1 MHAVH
6 KQRLQLLFA
15 MDEMISALED
25 GTTLP
30 DECFSD
36 FADGLL
42 SLLLP
47 EENILFD
54 TIKTLK
60 NGNYGENI
68 NQLRKQ
74 FDKIYN
80 AMFAAAGA
88 SVTISENY
96 RNSDYGC
103 DREFMG
109 YMNLIKSNSAETLR
123 ASAYEKLE
131 KLYTEN
137 RGYYDLITRDS
148 YGWYMEDNWLD
159 GIDGANN
166 SLIINRMETLKN
178 NADHLEWLYEN
189 LADSISRR
197 SLNALIKYW
206 LTWDFSD
213 WKKIAR
219 YYCDV
224 VDTNIFSFYDDEVF
238 VDCGGYTGDTVAQYV
253 NTVNRN
259 YKRIYV
265 YDISSTHVSAIKK
278 NLASLPNVIV
288 NHKGVGDIN
297 TEMTMYGSDKF
308 FTGNR
313 LVSANIPLKAVE
325 KVKVVRLDE
334 DINEPV
340 TFIKIDVEGYDK
352 EALRGA
358 SGLIKNY
365 HPKLSVD
372 AYHQLADIV
381 NIPLLIR
388 EIDSSYNL
396 YLRLPL
402 IYDDHI
408 RFPFPAFMAV

>member
-1 MHAVH
+1 
-6 KQRLQLLFA
+6 

-25 GTTLP
+25 DSGLP

-36 FADGLL
+36 FMDGLR

-54 TIKTLK
+54 LIK
-60 NGNYGENI
+60 NI
-68 NQLRKQ
+68 QTGDQYNFIDDLRKQ
-74 FDKIYN
+74 FDKFYD
-80 AMFAAAGA
+80 AQFKAAGD
-88 SVTISENY
+88 SVTLSTNY
-96 RNSDYGC
+96 RNGVYGC

-109 YMNLIKSNSAETLR
+109 YIDLINNNTVEILR
-123 ASAYEKLE
+123 ASVYEKLE

-137 RGYYDLITRDS
+137 RSYYDLITRDS
-148 YGWYMEDNWLD
+148 YGWYMGDNWLD
-159 GIDGANN
+159 GINGANN

-178 NADHLEWLYEN
+178 NVDRLEWLYEN
-189 LADSISRR
+189 LVDSLSRV

-206 LTWDFSD
+206 LTWDFTD

-224 VDTNIFSFYDDEVF
+224 VDSNIFSFYDDEVF
-238 VDCGGYTGDTVAQYV
+238 VDCGGFTGDTVAQYI
-253 NTVNRN
+253 NTINRK

-265 YDISSTHVSAIKK
+265 YDISSTHVSVIKQ
-278 NLASLPNVIV
+278 NLAVLPDIV
-288 NHKGVGDIN
+288 VKHKGVGDVN
-297 TEMTMYGSDKF
+297 TEMTMYGSDQL

-313 LVSANIPLKAVE
+313 LVSSNVPLEAVE
-325 KVKVVRLDE
+325 KVEVVRLDE
-334 DINEPV
+334 DITEPV

-358 SGLIKNY
+358 SGLIKKY

-381 NIPLLIR
+381 DIPWLIR
-388 EIDSSYNL
+388 ELDSSYNL

-402 IYDDHI
+402 IYDDHL
-408 RFPFPAFMAV
+408 RFPFPAFMAT